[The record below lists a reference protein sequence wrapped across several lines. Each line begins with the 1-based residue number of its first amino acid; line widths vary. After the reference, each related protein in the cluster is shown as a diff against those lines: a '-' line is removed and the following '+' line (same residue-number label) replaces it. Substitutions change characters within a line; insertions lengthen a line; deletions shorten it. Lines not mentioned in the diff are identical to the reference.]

1 MSNAKRVRH
10 EVGRLAGQAKET
22 IGSATG
28 DGRLRN
34 EGRADQAK
42 ARLRIAGERVK
53 DAVRGK

>member
-1 MSNAKRVRH
+1 MTSTA
-10 EVGRLAGQAKET
+10 EVERLAGRAKEK

-34 EGRADQAK
+34 EGRADEAK

>member
-1 MSNAKRVRH
+1 MSAAKRARH
-10 EVGRLAGQAKET
+10 EVDRLAGRAKEK

-28 DGRLRN
+28 DGRLRD
-34 EGRADQAK
+34 EGRADQVK